1 VQGKR
6 ARSALQRG
14 LVWLRRLLVLV
25 VLRLLWL
32 RLRRILLR
40 PTAYRTAALT
50 AADIRPGLRRIVIS
64 DIHLGAGDRREDF
77 FDDEVL
83 AQFIDDLATGVPTE
97 LILAGDSFEFLQVSL
112 ADLDDDQWSNA
123 AAARRLTAILQ
134 AHPQVT
140 AALAR
145 LLAVGTHQLTILIGN
160 HDFELHYPAAKQV
173 LAAALQLA
181 EGDGR
186 LRFATSWRS
195 DQLYIVHGNQFDR
208 WNRFIHFDGITEP
221 FEAVR
226 GTRLVK
232 EVINELEDDPLSLAP
247 LLDNVKPTSAFL
259 WYMLGLPRL
268 RQPHARSFTIRGL
281 IGFAQVVLTAPPQQL
296 RREDLGALADAVWAA
311 PLLLGLRALQRER
324 LRRGRL
330 LVRQVGN
337 AVGELTPDNQLV
349 EQLQGAALR
358 EMRRQ
363 IRRFQDEA
371 AEAVLGLAQQPEF
384 AGIRYFVCGHTHGA
398 GTVPLGGGKSYFN
411 VGTWT
416 DVIYDLATM
425 RREEQRRPYLEV
437 LETEAGLQVR
447 LLVRL
452 ADGGALEWRNH
463 GTIERRR

>member
-1 VQGKR
+1 MRLNRGNRLV
-6 ARSALQRG
+6 QRG
-14 LVWLRRLLVLV
+14 LTLVRWGVLLIA
-25 VLRLLWL
+25 LRLLWL

-40 PTAYRTAALT
+40 PTDYRTGAVT
-50 AADIRPGLRRIVIS
+50 PADVRPGLRRIVIS

-77 FDDEVL
+77 FDDVAL
-83 AQFIDDLATGVPTE
+83 AAFIDDLTAGEPTE
-97 LILAGDSFEFLQVSL
+97 LILAGDSFEFLQVTI
-112 ADLDDDQWSNA
+112 ADLDDDEWSNA

-134 AHPQVT
+134 AHLPVT
-140 AALAR
+140 EALAR
-145 LLAVGTHQLTILIGN
+145 LLAHGSHQLTILIGN

-173 LAAALQLA
+173 LAATLQVA
-181 EGDGR
+181 DGDDR

-195 DQLYIVHGNQFDR
+195 DLLYIVHGNQFDQ
-208 WNRFIHFDGITEP
+208 WNSFIHFDGITEP

-232 EVINELEDDPLSLAP
+232 EVINDLEDDPLSLAP

-296 RREDLGALADAVWAA
+296 RRENLGALADAVWAA

-324 LRRGRL
+324 QRRGRL
-330 LVRQVGN
+330 LVRSVGN
-337 AVGELTPDNQLV
+337 AVGELTPDDQLV

-358 EMRRQ
+358 EVRRQ

-371 AEAVLGLAQQPEF
+371 AEAVLELAHRPEY
-384 AGIRYFVCGHTHGA
+384 AGVRYFVCGHTHGA
-398 GTVPLGGGKSYFN
+398 GSLPLGGGKTYFN

-437 LETEAGLQVR
+437 RETTTGLTAR
-447 LLVRL
+447 LLVRQP
-452 ADGGALEWRNH
+452 DGSAVVWRPH
-463 GTIERRR
+463 GTAERRR